1 MCLWYFA
8 SFYLNRPCCG
18 RSVLENSTR
27 NTSTMGVKMLSRATA
42 HKQAGQVVR
51 ATIPYIRSDVPI
63 FIIFRALG
71 FVSDRDILEHIVYSF
86 EDNEMMEALRPSIEE
101 SQPIQSQ
108 EVSTT
113 LYTVNCCVSNCSC
126 CISVMIMLPIAV
138 LYEMFVAPS
147 CCFAPETK
155 PCSAC
160 CIS

>member
-1 MCLWYFA
+1 MHGHFTDLSPAA
-8 SFYLNRPCCG
+8 SIFREHRQGVSNNTVRQNCRKEHTVRSALCDLLLLVS

-42 HKQAGQVVR
+42 HKGAGQVVR

-86 EDNEMMEALRPSIEE
+86 EDNEMMEALRASIEE

-108 EVSTT
+108 EVSPAWPH
-113 LYTVNCCVSNCSC
+113 
-126 CISVMIMLPIAV
+126 LPSW
-138 LYEMFVAPS
+138 P
-147 CCFAPETK
+147 
-155 PCSAC
+155 
-160 CIS
+160 